1 MKVRR
6 LYLLVMMLI
15 LCSRLV
21 RAQEPL
27 KQRDDLGKPTER
39 TDDSLLKQLRS
50 LLKKPGLDKVSDILA
65 KSKEMTVTRGQSGQ
79 LRVLIGHVS
88 GEILKTKIKLVT
100 FTPIARYN
108 AEDALIPIL
117 RAREVQA
124 TMRKL
129 GIEQPM
135 TVSPGIRQEPNPRL
149 PHLPASMKNVSMD
162 EAFDRVAQTFGG
174 IIIYGEWTIE
184 GTRLFSADF
193 VSMSYLEELMRKG
206 R

>member
-117 RAREVQA
+117 RARE
-124 TMRKL
+124 
-129 GIEQPM
+129 
-135 TVSPGIRQEPNPRL
+135 
-149 PHLPASMKNVSMD
+149 
-162 EAFDRVAQTFGG
+162 
-174 IIIYGEWTIE
+174 
-184 GTRLFSADF
+184 
-193 VSMSYLEELMRKG
+193 
-206 R
+206 